1 VEARDCR
8 ADTGRAAA
16 AAVAALFGWGGQAG
30 DRSADDSGALLDLL
44 DLRSSSCRVWGIG
57 VGKVGS
63 EVGGLMLRVQRLGG

>member
-1 VEARDCR
+1 M
-8 ADTGRAAA
+8 
-16 AAVAALFGWGGQAG
+16 FGWGGQAG